1 MKVKVKLDIKNF
13 IERGDFR
20 TLKMILSQ
28 QEPADILEMIEELPP
43 TRKSSFF
50 VFFQRTKRR
59 WFSVNWNQTI
69 R

>member
-28 QEPADILEMIEELPP
+28 QEPADILEMIEELPQ
-43 TRKSSFF
+43 TKKSSFF
-50 VFFQRTKRR
+50 VYYQRIK
-59 WFSVNWNQTI
+59 QQ
-69 R
+69 

>member
-1 MKVKVKLDIKNF
+1 MKVKVKLDIKSF

-43 TRKSSFF
+43 DEKIRRFSSSPERSGRDSL
-50 VFFQRTKRR
+50 Q
-59 WFSVNWNQTI
+59 
-69 R
+69 